1 MLPNFGVSKLYIVE
15 RLVRLPAEMEQG
27 KKLAAQ
33 RRIEPPARAFSATL
47 CDVEDNYKYLIVN
60 IYVSRVRLRFPRSLQ
75 MPFQPG
81 AISRVTGNSSFQSD
95 SCVELLRIVVIQPC
109 TNGIG

>member
-60 IYVSRVRLRFPRSLQ
+60 IYVSRCASASPGLCKCHSSLA
-75 MPFQPG
+75 PSAG
-81 AISRVTGNSSFQSD
+81 
-95 SCVELLRIVVIQPC
+95 
-109 TNGIG
+109 